1 MVQLA
6 SNSRTSSPE
15 PTANIQIFI
24 KDISGET
31 IPMVVP
37 AHLSIQNLTTLLS
50 VRMSCPETD
59 LRLVHA
65 GRHLT
70 PPYTLSTY
78 NIARESTIH
87 LASPLRGGMPSKKVR
102 CSFKDCKGAVQR
114 IVGDCGFCS
123 GHFCGKHRLLE
134 DHKCEGLED
143 CKRESHERNAAQLHA
158 ERTRVIKGA

>member
-1 MVQLA
+1 MVHLT
-6 SNSRTSSPE
+6 SDSRASSPE
-15 PTANIQIFI
+15 PTIQIFI

-31 IPMVVP
+31 IPMMVP
-37 AHLSIQNLTTLLS
+37 ANLSIQNLTTLLS
-50 VRMSCPETD
+50 VRMSCPESD

-65 GRHLT
+65 GRHLI
-70 PPYTLSTY
+70 PPHTLSSY
-78 NIARESTIH
+78 NIVRENTLH

-102 CSFKDCKGAVQR
+102 CSFKDCKGAAQR
-114 IVGDCGFCS
+114 ITGDCGFCI
-123 GHFCGKHRLLE
+123 GHFCMKHRLLE